1 MKKQLS
7 NFWLI
12 VIFILLALSPFLLVI
27 GYFAVY
33 EIFNLSLVDIQ
44 DKINSHFDVNISTE
58 WEMKFATTEFKDTWL
73 FNIDYYVFVVYREN
87 QEFFD
92 EFSQDKND
100 DFEEEIM
107 SWSLDNKRM
116 GITEEFSF
124 DLTKPYSWYK
134 RDDYKY
140 DGRFIY
146 FVYQGDRLYTIASW
160 AYW

>member
-1 MKKQLS
+1 MKKKIWLAVVIALLILPV
-7 NFWLI
+7 LI
-12 VIFILLALSPFLLVI
+12 VVGYYIIYYTCNLALL
-27 GYFAVY
+27 
-33 EIFNLSLVDIQ
+33 DIHK
-44 DKINSHFDVNISTE
+44 KINSHFDVNISTE
-58 WEMKFATTEFKDTWL
+58 WEMKFATTEFKDAWL
-73 FNIDYYVFVVYREN
+73 FNTDYYVFVVDSEN
-87 QEFFD
+87 QEFFED
-92 EFSQDKND
+92 FSQDKNEE
-100 DFEEEIM
+100 FEEEIM

-140 DGRFIY
+140 EGRFIY